1 MKNNSLSF
9 EIKTKADF
17 FAHFLADK
25 NVNAVFQLS
34 GGMIAFLADSI
45 ERLGKSTLINNRH
58 EQASGFAA
66 EGYARVEGQA
76 AVAMGTSGP
85 GATNLITAIGSCF
98 FDSVPALFVT
108 GQVNQ
113 LELRLNPK
121 QRQNGFQE
129 LDVVS
134 IVKPIV
140 KYAIRITSETD
151 LQLELEKA
159 WQIAH
164 DGRPGPV
171 LIDIPID
178 VQQERINF
186 YTRAEAPI
194 SVTKSSD
201 DVEKSVANLFEL
213 LKSSK
218 RPLILAGG
226 GIRTSKATDIFREM
240 VKKLKIP
247 VVQSLM
253 GIDSLDFYSE
263 FRAGMIGSYGNSWA
277 NDAISKSD
285 LLICIGTRL
294 DVRQTGTDQVDFVDG
309 KVLFRIDLDPNELD
323 GRIKTKFAW
332 NVDLFEFITEVNKHG
347 QNLDYS
353 HLMTEIYET
362 KIAKPQESEQY
373 SGLQI
378 NPSLLL
384 EAISKVFSNSNG
396 YIVDVGQHQMWAA
409 QSLQIGLNQRFI
421 TSGGMGAMGF
431 ALPAAIGAAVASTG
445 HWIVIAG
452 DGCTQLSIAEFQTL
466 AAHNFPITL
475 CVINNNQHGMVAQ
488 FQETNMEGRFI
499 GTREGYSA
507 PDFCSV
513 ASAFGI
519 PGRKYSTISAFE
531 EDYEFIAS
539 HSSGPLLLEFIVPNE
554 AKALPKMGSKN
565 LSSDL

>member
-1 MKNNSLSF
+1 MSDF
-9 EIKTKADF
+9 EIKTKADL
-17 FAHFLADK
+17 FAQFLADK
-25 NVNAVFQLS
+25 NVEVVFQLS

-45 ERLGKSTLINNRH
+45 ERLGKSALINNRH

-66 EGYARVEGQA
+66 EGYARVKGQA

-98 FDSVPALFVT
+98 FDSVPAIFVT

-113 LELRLNPK
+113 RELKINPK

-129 LDVVS
+129 LDIVS

-140 KYAIRITSETD
+140 KYAIRITSDSD
-151 LQLELEKA
+151 LQLQLEKA

-178 VQQERINF
+178 VQQEKADLYLRTAALNP
-186 YTRAEAPI
+186 E
-194 SVTKSSD
+194 TKSSD
-201 DVEKSVANLFEL
+201 EIRKSVENLFEL
-213 LKSSK
+213 ISRSQN
-218 RPLILAGG
+218 PLILAGG
-226 GIRTSKATDIFREM
+226 GIRTSSATNIFRLM
-240 VKKLKIP
+240 VNKLKIP

-253 GIDSLDFYSE
+253 GIDSLDCNSE
-263 FRAGMIGSYGNSWA
+263 FHVGMIGSYGNSWA
-277 NDAISKSD
+277 NYAIAKAD

-294 DVRQTGTDQVDFVDG
+294 DTRQTGTDLAAFIDG
-309 KVLFRIDLDPNELD
+309 KVIFRIDLDPNELI
-323 GRIKTKFAW
+323 GRIETNFAW
-332 NVDLFEFITEVNKHG
+332 NVDLFEFINETNKHN
-347 QNLDYS
+347 QDLDFS
-353 HLMTEIYET
+353 TFMVEI
-362 KIAKPQESEQY
+362 KKMKAFKPQENEQN
-373 SGLQI
+373 SGLQV

-384 EAISKVFSNSNG
+384 EAVSEMFSNSNG

-409 QSLQIGLNQRFI
+409 QSLKIGINQRFI

-431 ALPAAIGAAVASTG
+431 ALPAAIGAAVANSG
-445 HWIVIAG
+445 RWVVVAG

-466 AAHNFPITL
+466 ASHKFPITL

-499 GTREGYSA
+499 GTRQGYSA
-507 PDFCSV
+507 PNFCSV

-519 PGRKYSTISAFE
+519 LGKKYTSISAFQ
-531 EDYEFIAS
+531 EDKEFIDS
-539 HSSGPLLLEFIVPNE
+539 HSSDPLLLEFTISNE
-554 AKALPKMGSKN
+554 AKALPKMGSEYSN
-565 LSSDL
+565 SDL

>member
-1 MKNNSLSF
+1 MKNNTLSF
-9 EIKTKADF
+9 EIKTKADL
-17 FAHFLADK
+17 FAQFLADK
-25 NVNAVFQLS
+25 NVNVVFQLS

-66 EGYARVEGQA
+66 EGYARVAGQA

-113 LELRLNPK
+113 LELRHNPK

-140 KYAIRITSETD
+140 KYAICITSETD

-178 VQQERINF
+178 VQQEKIDLYIPSDALNS
-186 YTRAEAPI
+186 AA
-194 SVTKSSD
+194 KSSD
-201 DVEKSVANLFEL
+201 DVERSVANLFEL
-213 LKSSK
+213 LRSSK

-226 GIRTSKATDIFREM
+226 GIRASGATNIFRDL
-240 VKKLKIP
+240 VNKLKIP

-253 GIDSLDFYSE
+253 GIDSLDFNSE
-263 FRAGMIGSYGNSWA
+263 FRVGMIGSYGNSWA
-277 NDAISKSD
+277 NDAISKTD

-294 DVRQTGTDQVDFVDG
+294 DVRQTGTDQAGFVDG

-332 NVDLFEFITEVNKHG
+332 NVDLFEFITEINKYER
-347 QNLDYS
+347 NLDYS
-353 HLMTEIYET
+353 HLMVEINEM
-362 KIAKPQESEQY
+362 KEAKPQESEQF

-384 EAISKVFSNSNG
+384 EAISKMFSNSNG

-409 QSLQIGLNQRFI
+409 QSLQIGINQRFI

-431 ALPAAIGAAVASTG
+431 ALPASIGAALANSG
-445 HWIVIAG
+445 RWIVIAG

-466 AAHNFPITL
+466 AYNNFPITL

-488 FQETNMEGRFI
+488 FQETNMAGRFT
-499 GTREGYSA
+499 GTRQGYSA

-519 PGRKYSTISAFE
+519 LGRKYSTISAFE
-531 EDYEFIAS
+531 EDKEFISS
-539 HSSGPLLLEFIVPNE
+539 HSSGPMLLEFMVPNE

-565 LSSDL
+565 SSTDL